1 MIRGMFTLVLEIARD
16 EGAERS
22 GAEAGLSAFDRSP
35 AAPELPMPVDTAEFP
50 YVSSAEAA
58 LSVA

>member
-1 MIRGMFTLVLEIARD
+1 MIRVMTLVLEIARTILD
-16 EGAERS
+16 RS

-58 LSVA
+58 LAVA